1 MLRLRGRG
9 NPRGPGRG
17 NGRPRFFNRGNRKP
31 TTKKYIAG
39 PADNTIPEL
48 AEHYFDCNSFN
59 EADRFINTK
68 EKIIQ
73 YLGTVYGGDVR
84 ITLEQMK
91 IYSIPVP
98 KDPVKE
104 GEHQDDTVTDK
115 EGNVTV
121 TKKARDKISYSEK
134 KIFDK
139 EIADYVDRKKKLA
152 RNLEI
157 A

>member
-17 NGRPRFFNRGNRKP
+17 NGRPRFFNRGNRRP

-73 YLGTVYGGDVR
+73 YCLWRRCEDYFGANENLLHPSPKRSSERGTTHR
-84 ITLEQMK
+84 
-91 IYSIPVP
+91 
-98 KDPVKE
+98 
-104 GEHQDDTVTDK
+104 
-115 EGNVTV
+115 
-121 TKKARDKISYSEK
+121 
-134 KIFDK
+134 
-139 EIADYVDRKKKLA
+139 
-152 RNLEI
+152 
-157 A
+157 